1 MVGPTTTVE
10 NTVGQVDQILEL
22 SLIGRYMLCQP
33 VLIEFIFRLN
43 DFDTSEA
50 DKAKWEHAQNALE
63 AFVYEMG
70 DKLEQAEYIDMS
82 TEEEREEIL
91 KELNAVREWMD
102 GEAGP
107 DTKTEE
113 FEDKLKTLKTATKD
127 LFYRRD
133 QARVSYSALIV
144 TFLQR

>member
-1 MVGPTTTVE
+1 
-10 NTVGQVDQILEL
+10 
-22 SLIGRYMLCQP
+22 
-33 VLIEFIFRLN
+33 LN
-43 DFDTSEA
+43 DFDSAEA

-70 DKLEQAEYIDMS
+70 DKLEQDEYKDMS

-91 KELNAVREWMD
+91 KHLSVAREWMD

-113 FEDKLKTLKTATKD
+113 FEERLKTLKTATKD

-133 QARVSYSALIV
+133 QARV
-144 TFLQR
+144 RN